1 MGRKLNSYIGREVR
15 IERVDVD
22 EAGRNQYNKNT
33 WPKILRRF
41 KKKRNILILAMLILG
56 SIRQKSREQSDLFQ
70 AKDRKS
76 AFKVR

>member
-1 MGRKLNSYIGREVR
+1 MKLGGINTTKIHVAKDSQR
-15 IERVDVD
+15 I
-22 EAGRNQYNKNT
+22 K
-33 WPKILRRF
+33 

-76 AFKVR
+76 AFKVRRCQ